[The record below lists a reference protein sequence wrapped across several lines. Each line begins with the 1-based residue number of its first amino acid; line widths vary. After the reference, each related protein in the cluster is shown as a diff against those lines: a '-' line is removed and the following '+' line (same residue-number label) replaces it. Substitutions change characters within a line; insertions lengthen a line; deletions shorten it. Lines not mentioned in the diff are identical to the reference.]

1 MLENENI
8 SADAQEVKMNIE
20 MGADCPHCVK
30 LAATVKALTEE
41 NLVLKAMIANLKKPN
56 SRNAGI
62 PPKLNEAQRAEVL
75 EAYVQNVPVAEIAVR
90 YQVSRG
96 TIYNI
101 INKAAK

>member
-1 MLENENI
+1 MLE
-8 SADAQEVKMNIE
+8 DQNIE
-20 MGADCPHCVK
+20 TSTTQGELNLEMDANCPHCVK